1 MPMYFWLL
9 ISSLP
14 LGVSIAYFCFSPREQ
29 LLGQRLAT
37 SAHGAAVSALW
48 FLAVLASF
56 SGEASNWKFIGPL
69 CAIPLALMLYAF
81 WKYAG
86 PKWLHWLQALNAFG
100 LLALLFLSQIV
111 LAIAKQ

>member
-1 MPMYFWLL
+1 MYFWLL

-14 LGVSIAYFCFSPREQ
+14 LGASMAYFCLAPREQ
-29 LLGQRLAT
+29 QLGLRLAT

-56 SGEASNWKFIGPL
+56 SGEASNWKFIGSL
-69 CAIPLALMLYAF
+69 CTIPLVLMLYAF

-86 PKWLHWLQALNAFG
+86 PKWLHWLQVLNASG
-100 LLALLFLSQIV
+100 LLTLLFLSQIV
-111 LAIAKQ
+111 LAIARQ